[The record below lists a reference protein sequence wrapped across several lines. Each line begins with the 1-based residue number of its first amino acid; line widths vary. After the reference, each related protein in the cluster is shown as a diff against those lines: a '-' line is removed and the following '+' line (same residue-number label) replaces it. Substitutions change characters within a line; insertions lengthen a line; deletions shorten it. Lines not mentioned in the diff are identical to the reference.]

1 MTSEKP
7 FYIDSIFY
15 TGAVTGSF
23 CFGHLYERP

>member
-23 CFGHLYERP
+23 LFWTPL